1 MPYSSDFCSSCNRL
15 RVTALGK
22 LHLCLFSDNGLSLR
36 DYLLRGDVSGLQGFI
51 TEKLA
56 DKKVSHY
63 LQDGVTGIT
72 KNLSMLGG

>member
-1 MPYSSDFCSSCNRL
+1 
-15 RVTALGK
+15 
-22 LHLCLFSDNGLSLR
+22 LSLR